1 MNKGLTLLLSCLLLA
16 CGTDYTPKPS
26 GFFRIDLPEKEYQ
39 KSTIDCPFSFE
50 YPNYSIIEERKENC
64 WFDLHY
70 PSFSAKLHM
79 SYISVGNQLNTHLEN
94 ARELAYKHSKVA
106 EAIREQAYQNV
117 DKKVYGMVYNY
128 EGNTA
133 TAMQFYLTDSSQH
146 FVRGAL
152 YFNTQVTDSIAP
164 VSAFLQDDLYRLIDS
179 WEWE

>member
-1 MNKGLTLLLSCLLLA
+1 MNKIFVPIFTILLTA
-16 CGTDYTPKPS
+16 CGSDHTPKPR
-26 GFFRIDLPEKEYQ
+26 GFFRIDLPEKEYL

-50 YPNYSIIEERKENC
+50 HAHYATIEKRPENC
-64 WFDLHY
+64 WFDLNH
-70 PSFSAKLHM
+70 PNFSAKLHM
-79 SYISVGNQLNTHLEN
+79 SYIPVDKQLNTLLEN

-106 EAIREQAYQNV
+106 EAISEQPYQNT

-164 VSAFLQDDLYRLIDS
+164 VSDFLQDDFYHLIDS
-179 WEWE
+179 WEWK